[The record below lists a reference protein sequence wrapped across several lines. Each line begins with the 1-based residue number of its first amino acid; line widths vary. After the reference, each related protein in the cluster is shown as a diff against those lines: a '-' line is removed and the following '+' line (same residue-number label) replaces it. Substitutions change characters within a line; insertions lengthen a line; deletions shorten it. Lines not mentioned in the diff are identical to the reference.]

1 MLQKKNVLLKKSRKT
16 KKSNVGAKITNIRKT
31 STGSNLVKGSPKNEV
46 RMSRREFIQEVY
58 PNEGWAVQKF
68 ALNPGVSRSFPWLSG
83 VARNFEKY
91 VINKFTIEYR
101 TAQSTFIPGKI
112 QMAPDFDASDSAPMS
127 KRELL
132 TYTLATDGPVWQN
145 FDLNLPKGYLMNQ
158 KKYYVRQD
166 DNITGDIKLYD
177 PCNIFIAADPVTTD
191 VQYLGE
197 IWINY
202 DITLFEPQ
210 APELPI
216 DYSVL
221 GKAYVFTNGITNVK
235 PFGTGLLPSN
245 ELGKLDCIL
254 DMPNDTITFPKG
266 FQGIVV
272 QKVTD
277 TSNFGQLPFN
287 SNFYNIAG
295 VGGSLYLGNL
305 DLAVGGESQ
314 NSTGNDARMYVSI
327 WDVPPRG
334 GLKWTNT
341 GGVQAD
347 SVFESFTIVLASGEL
362 QSLSL

>member
-1 MLQKKNVLLKKSRKT
+1 MLQKKKTLLKKSRKT
-16 KKSNVGAKITNIRKT
+16 KKSNVGAKITNVSKT
-31 STGSNLVKGSPKNEV
+31 STGSNLIKGAPKNEV

-58 PNEGWAVQKF
+58 PNEAWTVQKF
-68 ALNPGVSRSFPWLSG
+68 ALNPGLSGSFPWLSG

-166 DNITGDIKLYD
+166 DNFSGDIKLYD

-221 GKAYVFTNGITNVK
+221 GKYYLFNQGVTNLK
-235 PFGTGLLPSN
+235 PFGTGLDPN
-245 ELGKLDCIL
+245 VEFGGLDVVL
-254 DMPNDTITFPKG
+254 DMPNSTITFPKG
-266 FQGIVV
+266 FKGISL
-272 QKVTD
+272 QKIQD
-277 TSNFGQLPFN
+277 TTNFGQQPFDN
-287 SNFYNIAG
+287 NNYNIT
-295 VGGSLYLGNL
+295 GSPGSFKGNYNML
-305 DLAVGGESQ
+305 VGGESF
-314 NSTGNDARMYVSI
+314 NSGGDDARMYLAI
-327 WDVPPRG
+327 WDIPKG
-334 GLKWTNT
+334 GSLKWDNT
-341 GGVQAD
+341 GGNQVD
-347 SVFESFTIVLASGEL
+347 TEFESFEIVLASGVIF
-362 QSLSL
+362 